1 MAAVPGMI
9 CTRCNQLSTDAG
21 RCSKCGARLQT
32 LQSAKLRG
40 WLALGAGA
48 FLVVFMAAIW
58 IWIDRLFASRGIAAT
73 DASAAQFLERINVAF
88 ALVVLA
94 GILGVVNGWL
104 MAHSGR
110 RNLPLIVS
118 LIVAFAAAVFIAAGA
133 SSGYSA
139 H

>member
-1 MAAVPGMI
+1 MAADAPSMI
-9 CTRCNQLSTDAG
+9 CTRCNKLSTDVD

-32 LQSAKLRG
+32 LQSARLRG
-40 WLALGAGA
+40 WVALGAGA

-58 IWIDRLFASRGIAAT
+58 IWIDNLFSVRGIAAT
-73 DASAAQFLERINVAF
+73 DESAAQFLGRINVAF

-94 GILGVVNGWL
+94 GVLGVINGWM

-118 LIVAFAAAVFIAAGA
+118 LVLAFAAAVFIAAGA
-133 SSGYSA
+133 SSGVR
-139 H
+139 